1 MKTLL
6 IVDDQAEIRELVQVT
21 LRTSDLKVLQA
32 DNGQKAVDIATS
44 EQPDLIIMD
53 IDMPGS
59 SMNGLEATRT
69 LKSNP
74 KTRSITIVML
84 TGKGNEEDRQRGKDA
99 GADDYFTKPFSPL
112 ELIKKVEDV
121 LG

>member
-6 IVDDQAEIRELVQVT
+6 IVDDQAEIRELVQIT
-21 LRTSDLKVLQA
+21 LRTSELKVIQA
-32 DNGQKAVDIATS
+32 DNGQKAVDIALS

-53 IDMPGS
+53 IDMPGT
-59 SMNGLEATRT
+59 MNGLEAART

-74 KTRSITIVML
+74 KTRNITIVML
-84 TGKGNEEDRQRGKDA
+84 TGKDREEDRQRGKDA